1 MERLSARKKLAI
13 VRQYLSGLSYDEITV
28 KSGVSKGTVAN
39 VVVELKA
46 GRFPEAADVVE
57 HIELLRELS
66 LDLKRSKL
74 TPEQCA
80 TGLAVLSRINECG
93 LTPADIDR
101 WPLILKLA
109 GSEDEA
115 QEFVRLVHSIQEV
128 QKRTGLSLEELDN
141 KVHELER
148 KAADLEPMSK
158 QREDYKKQLAELTK
172 QRENLASVVANLKE
186 KYELMNPRVKDM
198 EKREQDLSRRIKDM
212 EPRAEKAEAILATLS
227 KERQKLQDTG
237 FSLEA
242 LAEFSQRVRS
252 IAQSHNI
259 TPAELRD
266 RLLQELGSLDQA
278 VGLETL
284 IQSRQLELEEQE
296 QAVASARQERES
308 LKVVVGSLKQEKA
321 SLESSIKDTREKVSR
336 EIAKMVPAA
345 SDAINRLV
353 EKLRR
358 GHDEALSQ
366 LKEQEAEHTR
376 VVEALRA
383 EEAGIKAAVQELT
396 ESGQRVIQ
404 QAQDKA
410 LTAVE
415 KAAQS
420 MAKELKEW
428 GNARAELGD
437 YVEDLKRARYFT
449 EVPLTREALDSF
461 VNDIGPLIVGQYLQI
476 AALWCSRKLNPKMRP
491 LEWVTKRYYSITWYT
506 EIELADLIRWA
517 SEAFTEGVGANER
530 GA

>member
-13 VRQYLSGLSYDEITV
+13 VRQYLSGLSYDEIAV

-80 TGLAVLSRINECG
+80 TGLTVLSRINECG

-186 KYELMNPRVKDM
+186 KYELLNPRVKDM

-259 TPAELRD
+259 TPVELRD
-266 RLLQELGSLDQA
+266 RLLQELESLDQA

-296 QAVASARQERES
+296 RAVASAKQERES
-308 LKVVVGSLKQEKA
+308 LQVVVGSLKQEKA

-336 EIAKMVPAA
+336 EIAKIVPVA
-345 SDAINRLV
+345 SDGVNRLL
-353 EKLRR
+353 EELRR

-376 VVEALRA
+376 VVEVLRG
-383 EEAGIKAAVQELT
+383 EEGAIEAAIRKVT
-396 ESGQRVIQ
+396 ESAQRVTE
-404 QAQDKA
+404 QAQKKA
-410 LTAVE
+410 LSAVE
-415 KAAQS
+415 KATQS
-420 MAKELKEW
+420 MVKELRDW

-437 YVEDLKRARYFT
+437 CVEDLKHARYFT
-449 EVPLTREALDSF
+449 DVPLTKEGLDNF
-461 VNDIGPLIVGQYLQI
+461 VNDIGPLIVGEYLQL
-476 AALWCSRKLNPKMRP
+476 AALWCARKLNPKLRP
-491 LEWVTKRYYSITWYT
+491 PKWVLRKYYSIGEYT
-506 EIELADLIRWA
+506 DVELTDLISWA
-517 SEAFTEGVGANER
+517 FQAFAEGVGTNER